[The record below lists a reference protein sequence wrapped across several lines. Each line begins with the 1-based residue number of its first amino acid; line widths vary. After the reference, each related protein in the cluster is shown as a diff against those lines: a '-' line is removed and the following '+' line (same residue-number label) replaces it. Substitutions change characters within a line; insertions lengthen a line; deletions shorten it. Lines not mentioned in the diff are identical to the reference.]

1 MREEDGPVVRWRQA
15 FAALGERA
23 APGPDCPEPDRIW
36 AAATAESPP
45 AERHEIFDH
54 MASCASCAA
63 AFRLAR
69 GLSQEEAPQEKTGR
83 VAQVKAFPRL
93 VARPWLRW
101 GTALAAAA
109 AAVVLA
115 VQLPGWLSRPGPY
128 RGGEVR
134 EIRSQIPEG
143 TILPREKADLRWT
156 AGPPGSVYEVRVL
169 TPEGREIAVES
180 GLAEPRWRI
189 PASALT
195 AVPSNAVLYWRVTA
209 LPPDGKSLGSKTFS
223 VRLE

>member
-1 MREEDGPVVRWRQA
+1 MTEEDGPVVRWRQA
-15 FAALGERA
+15 FAALGERV
-23 APGPDCPEPDRIW
+23 APGPACPEPDRIW

-45 AERHEIFDH
+45 AERHEIFEH
-54 MASCASCAA
+54 MASCASCAV

-69 GLSQEEAPQEKTGR
+69 ELSAESREEGAAGAPVEPLLLPG
-83 VAQVKAFPRL
+83 PRS
-93 VARPWLRW
+93 WMRW
-101 GTALAAAA
+101 GASLAAAA
-109 AAVVLA
+109 AVAAVAVVA
-115 VQLPGWLSRPGPY
+115 VQLPWSRPGPY
-128 RGGEVR
+128 RGGESR
-134 EIRSQIPEG
+134 EIRSQIPEQAR
-143 TILPREKADLRWT
+143 LPRGQADLRWT

-169 TPEGREIAVES
+169 TREGREIAVES

-195 AVPSNAVLYWRVTA
+195 AVPSGAVLYWRVTA

>member
-1 MREEDGPVVRWRQA
+1 MREEDGPVVRWRQG

-23 APGPDCPEPDRIW
+23 APGPDCPEPDRLW
-36 AAATAESPP
+36 AAATGEAPQ
-45 AERHEIFDH
+45 AERHAVFEH

-69 GLSQEEAPQEKTGR
+69 GLSREETESA
-83 VAQVKAFPRL
+83 AQVEPFPRL
-93 VARPWLRW
+93 HPRPWLRW
-101 GTALAAAA
+101 GAALAAVA

-115 VQLPGWLSRPGPY
+115 VQLPGWWSRPGPY

-134 EIRSQIPEG
+134 EIHSQIPEHSL
-143 TILPREKADLRWT
+143 LPRAQADLRWS
-156 AGPPGSVYEVRVL
+156 AGPSGSVYEVRVL
-169 TPEGREIAVES
+169 TREGREIAVES
-180 GLAEPRWRI
+180 GLAEPRWQI
-189 PASALT
+189 PPSAL
-195 AVPSNAVLYWRVTA
+195 AAAPSGTVLYWQVKA